1 MVKSGVRAEGKSDK
15 TRKELKAEGRTFDP
29 PFSEHITYNVKITYI
44 TPDMR
49 RPKQKKYEKDLE
61 SGILYKKETEEYKDI
76 HKKDRISTEY
86 VEISTE
92 EYAEIVSELGVER
105 GDKKGEIGT
114 PFKDRTSP
122 VAKANSD
129 ESVED
134 VEVEIIRLSDGN
146 QYYLGTD
153 GKVYDMETSEELG
166 NISSFDGQASSEA
179 EESDSEVEVEIIYI
193 GDEQYYLGDNGVIY
207 DIDSGLKMTREE
219 ILKDSPWIERNIG
232 GVAYWQSETDGSLY
246 NKLTG
251 VEEDFDVVSAKYFKS
266 INAVRTPKIDLIVPY
281 GEPNPI
287 EYWMDEEGYLYD
299 ENELTRIGLR
309 EDLEEDEDEDEAE
322 AEDDADDEDDGEF
335 DEFEEGD
342 ADYFASESYR
352 VDLMWYEGKPDWIR
366 DTLKQIATGSGDKED
381 WTDFKKEKWT
391 TDLKKL
397 LPPSDRR
404 SGFVDNDDYEDEVE
418 KREKEKQKKED
429 EEKEKELRLWES
441 KAEERM
447 AFQISEYNRHE
458 KNKEEGRD
466 ASDDGDDVWSDV
478 DDESNLE
485 LGVSVEDTDWTL
497 WSGED
502 AQELLDDWDDYK
514 SQLPSDEHS
523 KFLKKLKEIISED
536 AEIDAV
542 VDANNEAMDIINE
555 MAGLIR
561 SDMSRI
567 LETLKILEDKKS
579 NISSKTFKMG
589 VKFNVKEIIRLKK
602 EKAAAAA
609 AAAAELKK

>member
-1 MVKSGVRAEGKSDK
+1 
-15 TRKELKAEGRTFDP
+15 
-29 PFSEHITYNVKITYI
+29 
-44 TPDMR
+44 
-49 RPKQKKYEKDLE
+49 
-61 SGILYKKETEEYKDI
+61 
-76 HKKDRISTEY
+76 
-86 VEISTE
+86 
-92 EYAEIVSELGVER
+92 
-105 GDKKGEIGT
+105 
-114 PFKDRTSP
+114 
-122 VAKANSD
+122 
-129 ESVED
+129 
-134 VEVEIIRLSDGN
+134 
-146 QYYLGTD
+146 
-153 GKVYDMETSEELG
+153 
-166 NISSFDGQASSEA
+166 
-179 EESDSEVEVEIIYI
+179 
-193 GDEQYYLGDNGVIY
+193 
-207 DIDSGLKMTREE
+207 
-219 ILKDSPWIERNIG
+219 
-232 GVAYWQSETDGSLY
+232 
-246 NKLTG
+246 
-251 VEEDFDVVSAKYFKS
+251 
-266 INAVRTPKIDLIVPY
+266 
-281 GEPNPI
+281 
-287 EYWMDEEGYLYD
+287 MDEEGYLYD

-309 EDLEEDEDEDEAE
+309 EDLEEDEDEDEDE
-322 AEDDADDEDDGEF
+322 VEDEDDADDEDDGEF

-366 DTLKQIATGSGDKED
+366 DTLKQIATGNGDKED

-429 EEKEKELRLWES
+429 EETEKEIRLWES
-441 KAEERM
+441 KAEERT

-466 ASDDGDDVWSDV
+466 ASDDGDDD
-478 DDESNLE
+478 DDEEGLE
-485 LGVSVEDTDWTL
+485 LGVSVEETDWTN

-502 AQELLDDWDDYK
+502 AQELLDVWDDYK

-536 AEIDAV
+536 AEIDA
-542 VDANNEAMDIINE
+542 DNDAMDIINE

-579 NISSKTFKMG
+579 NISSETSKMG
-589 VKFNVKEIIRLKK
+589 VKYNVKEIIRLKK